1 MKERVAI
8 VAGVGPG
15 VGLAV
20 ARRFAR
26 EGYDVGLLARSASR
40 LETFRA
46 ELASLGVR
54 AHAVPLDLCQPET
67 VAPAVAEIREALAA
81 PSVLVYNAA
90 RWHEAKAIE
99 LPPEV
104 FASDLALSV
113 GGALACAQAVYPD
126 MKARGGGS
134 LLFTGGGLAL
144 HPEYGAG
151 VASLSAGKAALR
163 NLTFALAKELEPD
176 DVHVGTVTIAGTV
189 AEGTPFDPAL
199 IAERFWALHN
209 EPRDAWTVE
218 HVYRG
223 A

>member
-1 MKERVAI
+1 MGDQVAI
-8 VAGVGPG
+8 VAGAGPG

-26 EGYDVGLLARSASR
+26 EGFDVGLLARNASR
-40 LETFRA
+40 LEAFRS
-46 ELASLGVR
+46 EIESLGVR
-54 AHAVPLDLCQPET
+54 SHAVPLDLCQPAT
-67 VAPAVAEIREALAA
+67 VAPAIAEIHDALGA

-90 RWHEAKAIE
+90 RWHEVKAIE
-99 LPPEV
+99 LSPEI

-113 GGALACAQAVYPD
+113 GGALACAQAVYPEL
-126 MKARGGGS
+126 KARGGGTV
-134 LLFTGGGLAL
+134 LFTGGGLAL

-163 NLTFALAKELEPD
+163 NLAFALAKELEPD
-176 DVHVGTVTIAGTV
+176 GIHVGTVTIAGTV
-189 AEGTPFDPAL
+189 AEGTPFDPAH
-199 IAERFWALHN
+199 IAERFWALHA

-218 HVYRG
+218 HVFRG